1 MWINE
6 VKVGGKLARKSELK
20 TSANGKQFIYF
31 TVHSSKEKKQQ
42 YTPCVAF
49 GDLAL
54 VVEELQPDCYLTLE
68 GEISTSSVDNKQ
80 TGKKDYKTSVI
91 AHKLTVG

>member
-1 MWINE
+1 MWINKIE
-6 VKVGGKLARKSELK
+6 LGGRLARKFELK
-20 TSANGKQFIYF
+20 TSGTGKNFINF
-31 TVHSSKEKKQQ
+31 TIHSSKEKKQQ

-54 VVEELQPDCYLTLE
+54 VINDLQPECFLTIE
-68 GEISTSSVDNKQ
+68 GEISTSSVDNKI

-91 AHKLTVG
+91 THRITTG